1 LPGMEVNAGAWATS
15 SFNPTLEIKILGFEK
30 KIYDKLDNDAEII
43 QGEILG
49 KWIYDTIPAKLYSLI
64 NNKGNYTMN
73 IIFSDS
79 SKTIE
84 ELLKKNVSSKI
95 RYIKKNNR
103 FGEYYIINI
112 DNTLGIYDKDG
123 LYMNIKKYK

>member
-1 LPGMEVNAGAWATS
+1 MEVNAGAWATS